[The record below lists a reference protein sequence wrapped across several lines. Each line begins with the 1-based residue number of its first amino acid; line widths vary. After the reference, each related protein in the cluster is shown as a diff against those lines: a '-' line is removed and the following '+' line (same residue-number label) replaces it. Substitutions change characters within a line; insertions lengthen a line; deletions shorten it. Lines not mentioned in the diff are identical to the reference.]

1 MDAALAEE
9 RDQIAPRVRALMQTI
24 LDRYKVGVEIVGINL
39 QQGGVRPPEQV
50 QAAFDDVLKAGQER
64 ERAKNEAQAYANDV
78 VPRARGAASR
88 LTEEAE
94 GYRARIVA
102 QAEGDSQRFSSVL
115 AEYQKAPQVTR
126 ERLYIDAM
134 QEIYSNT
141 TKVLIDAKSGSNLLY
156 LPLDKIM
163 QMTGQPGATS
173 AAPVSAPPA
182 QQPASTPASRSLDA
196 AARSRERESR

>member
-1 MDAALAEE
+1 
-9 RDQIAPRVRALMQTI
+9 
-24 LDRYKVGVEIVGINL
+24 VGVEIVGINL

-102 QAEGDSQRFSSVL
+102 QAEGDSQRFKSVL

-134 QEIYSNT
+134 QEVYSNT
-141 TKVLIDAKSGSNLLY
+141 TKVLIDSKSGSNLLY
-156 LPLDKIM
+156 LPLDKLM
-163 QMTGQPGATS
+163 QATGQPGA
-173 AAPVSAPPA
+173 AAASSSTAPAP
-182 QQPASTPASRSLDA
+182 QPASTPASRSLDA
-196 AARSRERESR
+196 AARSRERDGR